1 MLLIQKLEKLLTDD
15 YTTNLYDF
23 RTKIQCFSVLP
34 TIGFNPD
41 DGKIGIITNYA
52 INHFNQNPYTR
63 KHTLKLIIIL
73 PPGRGFELLN
83 SLYKKQ

>member
-1 MLLIQKLEKLLTDD
+1 LTDD

-23 RTKIQCFSVLP
+23 RKPKYNAFSAP

-41 DGKIGIITNYA
+41 DGIKLELQNYA

-63 KHTLKLIIIL
+63 KHT
-73 PPGRGFELLN
+73 
-83 SLYKKQ
+83 